1 LRSVDWQSS
10 PVKSRLF
17 QTLKGKPGLRGLSRD
32 LRTQSSPRELLERWK
47 IVVCFI
53 VIVSKSVFVI

>member
-1 LRSVDWQSS
+1 
-10 PVKSRLF
+10 VKSRLF